1 LATNPKNKKLTS
13 TKKVANALER
23 KPESKATKA
32 AKTKQ
37 NLPVKHAIQVPVAK
51 VVAAAKKTKS
61 SAPKPIKP
69 EVATKTTTPKTTTP
83 KTIARKTTTTKVS
96 ATKVATLKT
105 SSQPKKI
112 SKDLKSQ
119 STKKT
124 SPKLIPPATKSI
136 QPVKSAK
143 KVAPASMI
151 KPKTPMASVPVTD
164 KAKLDIQKTKQAS
177 AALKGKTTIVAAG
190 VTTGSSKKMGTLASQ
205 AKPAPAPIDNGPP
218 TDPKILAKI
227 RGMQSIKEKRKDFAQ
242 LPTAKPVLIHSSKL
256 FAEAKDPEKDRLIL
270 MVRDPYW
277 LHACWDITRKSVE
290 RAKAALAGHWHA
302 ARPVL
307 RLLRTEDNSTTSNS
321 ESVFRDVPIHG
332 GVRNWY
338 IDVEDPQTTF
348 RILLGYLFAN
358 GRFHELARS
367 NPVTTPV
374 PGSADATDDNWADIA
389 TDAERIYA
397 LSGGYDEESTQVEL
411 QQMMQEKLKRPVGT
425 PAMSQFGSGAEGSL
439 KRSKNFHFTLDAEM
453 VVFGST
459 PANAYVTLNGEPI
472 KIRSDGTYSARV
484 PLPNNRQVMAATSKS
499 RDGLD
504 EQTIVIAVERNTK
517 IMEPLSLTEPDLE

>member
-1 LATNPKNKKLTS
+1 MSGGTASVGTASVGTTGVKASK
-13 TKKVANALER
+13 
-23 KPESKATKA
+23 SKA
-32 AKTKQ
+32 
-37 NLPVKHAIQVPVAK
+37 
-51 VVAAAKKTKS
+51 
-61 SAPKPIKP
+61 
-69 EVATKTTTPKTTTP
+69 E
-83 KTIARKTTTTKVS
+83 
-96 ATKVATLKT
+96 
-105 SSQPKKI
+105 
-112 SKDLKSQ
+112 DLKAL
-119 STKKT
+119 KNA
-124 SPKLIPPATKSI
+124 PP
-136 QPVKSAK
+136 
-143 KVAPASMI
+143 
-151 KPKTPMASVPVTD
+151 
-164 KAKLDIQKTKQAS
+164 
-177 AALKGKTTIVAAG
+177 LKGKTAASASP
-190 VTTGSSKKMGTLASQ
+190 VNDSKKSPIKKMGMVTAGSKTVD
-205 AKPAPAPIDNGPP
+205 ARAARDDEKEIPPVINNGPP

-227 RGMQSIKEKRKDFAQ
+227 RSLQSNQEKRKDFAQ
-242 LPTAKPVLIHSSKL
+242 PPTAKPVLIHSSKL
-256 FAEAKDPEKDRLIL
+256 FDQAKDPVKDRLIL

-290 RAKAALAGHWHA
+290 RAKASLSGHWHA
-302 ARPVL
+302 AKPVL

-348 RILLGYLFAN
+348 RILLGYLFGN

-367 NPVTTPV
+367 NPVTTPI
-374 PGSADATDDNWADIA
+374 PGSADATDDHWADIA
-389 TDAERIYA
+389 TDAERVYA
-397 LSGGYDEESTQVEL
+397 LSGGYDEESTHVEL

-453 VVFGST
+453 VVFGAT

-484 PLPNNRQVMAATSKS
+484 PLPNHRQVMAATSKS

-517 IMEPLSLTEPDLE
+517 IMEPLSLTEPDMN

>member
-1 LATNPKNKKLTS
+1 
-13 TKKVANALER
+13 
-23 KPESKATKA
+23 
-32 AKTKQ
+32 
-37 NLPVKHAIQVPVAK
+37 
-51 VVAAAKKTKS
+51 
-61 SAPKPIKP
+61 
-69 EVATKTTTPKTTTP
+69 
-83 KTIARKTTTTKVS
+83 
-96 ATKVATLKT
+96 
-105 SSQPKKI
+105 
-112 SKDLKSQ
+112 
-119 STKKT
+119 
-124 SPKLIPPATKSI
+124 
-136 QPVKSAK
+136 
-143 KVAPASMI
+143 
-151 KPKTPMASVPVTD
+151 
-164 KAKLDIQKTKQAS
+164 
-177 AALKGKTTIVAAG
+177 LKGKTAASASP
-190 VTTGSSKKMGTLASQ
+190 VNDSKKSPIKKMGMVTAGSKTVD
-205 AKPAPAPIDNGPP
+205 ARAARDDEKEIPPVINNGPP

-227 RGMQSIKEKRKDFAQ
+227 RSLQSNQEKRKDFAQ
-242 LPTAKPVLIHSSKL
+242 PPTAKPVLIHSSKL
-256 FAEAKDPEKDRLIL
+256 FDQAKDPVKDRLIL

-290 RAKAALAGHWHA
+290 RAKASLSGHWHA
-302 ARPVL
+302 AKPVL

-348 RILLGYLFAN
+348 RILLGYLFGN

-367 NPVTTPV
+367 NPVTTPI
-374 PGSADATDDNWADIA
+374 PGSADATDDHWADIA
-389 TDAERIYA
+389 TDAERVYA
-397 LSGGYDEESTQVEL
+397 LSGGYDEESTHVEL

-453 VVFGST
+453 VVFGAT

-484 PLPNNRQVMAATSKS
+484 PLPNHRQVMAATSKS

-517 IMEPLSLTEPDLE
+517 IMEPLSLTEPDMN